1 MFPNN
6 TVINLLSKQY
16 KISCLIFFII
26 ANNFLSNYLD
36 KLNNRKN
43 KIIYKITKINR
54 TYFTGL
60 DTTKE
65 STKNQLN

>member
-6 TVINLLSKQY
+6 TVINFLSKQY
-16 KISCLIFFII
+16 KISYLIFFII

-43 KIIYKITKINR
+43 QIIHKITKINR